1 MQIRLTK
8 LPVPVKAPRIGRNL
22 VDPGSTGVR
31 QYSNVER
38 GVQATEVVDSTISN
52 VGAAAGAAMRSAA
65 TVGRLAPSVARA
77 AQTLNIAKAVPV
89 LNAARIAGSR
99 LAPVQATLW
108 GVDAGRAVL
117 DPRYRN
123 ETLASTNAL
132 IDDPSKGTTRKS
144 FEVAANTFAR
154 PVSTTGAMMRS
165 YGDSTN
171 RISAAEQEIAQS
183 DKKLDTLQ
191 TARREKKW
199 AQGADTAR
207 SYIQQVGREAGI
219 QRKFDEPVAPRE
231 DYTGGVQRVFPTRHP
246 MVNAYP
252 TTTPDPDTDKWFK
265 ANAGTKENPG
275 TTGMAMGGGL
285 NGSPK
290 DEPRTVMLNPYSN
303 YLTKE
308 GRQAVETNERLRHF
322 MDETGYDPKIEPT
335 QAQIDFFKGTEYGK
349 PENRKYLGQTIAA
362 RILTGDES
370 AGDVTP
376 AQQAAAMRLQQEFN
390 NTRSNVKMA
399 GVNMDGME
407 RVIPTMVDGKQ
418 LTVKE
423 AAAIAH
429 KNGLDKYPSFKTVEE
444 ANAFAEKN
452 HGSINEDG
460 TLKKDKPLFP
470 TSIREIRR
478 SPLLK
483 R

>member
-1 MQIRLTK
+1 
-8 LPVPVKAPRIGRNL
+8 
-22 VDPGSTGVR
+22 
-31 QYSNVER
+31 
-38 GVQATEVVDSTISN
+38 
-52 VGAAAGAAMRSAA
+52 
-65 TVGRLAPSVARA
+65 
-77 AQTLNIAKAVPV
+77 
-89 LNAARIAGSR
+89 
-99 LAPVQATLW
+99 
-108 GVDAGRAVL
+108 
-117 DPRYRN
+117 
-123 ETLASTNAL
+123 
-132 IDDPSKGTTRKS
+132 
-144 FEVAANTFAR
+144 
-154 PVSTTGAMMRS
+154 MMRS

-199 AQGADTAR
+199 TQGADTAR

-265 ANAGTKENPG
+265 ANPG

-285 NGSPK
+285 NDSPK
-290 DEPRTVMLNPYSN
+290 DEPRTVMLNPYSK
-303 YLTKE
+303 LTKE
-308 GRQAVETNERLRHF
+308 GRAGVETNERLRHF

-362 RILTGDES
+362 RILTGDDS
-370 AGDVTP
+370 AGDITP
-376 AQQAAAMRLQQEFN
+376 AQEAAAMRLQQEFN

-418 LTVKE
+418 LSVKD
-423 AAAIAH
+423 AAALAH

-460 TLKKDKPLFP
+460 TLRKPKPVFP

>member
-1 MQIRLTK
+1 MQLRLTK
-8 LPVPVKAPRIGRNL
+8 LPVPVKAPRIGDNI
-22 VDPGSTGVR
+22 VDAGDTGVR
-31 QYSNVER
+31 QYSSVEK
-38 GVQATEVVDSTISN
+38 GVQTTEAVDSTISN

-65 TVGRLAPSVARA
+65 AVGRLAPSVARA

-123 ETLASTNAL
+123 ETLTSTNAL

-144 FEVAANTFAR
+144 FEVAANTLAR

-231 DYTGGVQRVFPTRHP
+231 DYTGGVQRVFPTS
-246 MVNAYP
+246 
-252 TTTPDPDTDKWFK
+252 T
-265 ANAGTKENPG
+265 
-275 TTGMAMGGGL
+275 
-285 NGSPK
+285 
-290 DEPRTVMLNPYSN
+290 
-303 YLTKE
+303 
-308 GRQAVETNERLRHF
+308 
-322 MDETGYDPKIEPT
+322 
-335 QAQIDFFKGTEYGK
+335 
-349 PENRKYLGQTIAA
+349 
-362 RILTGDES
+362 
-370 AGDVTP
+370 
-376 AQQAAAMRLQQEFN
+376 
-390 NTRSNVKMA
+390 
-399 GVNMDGME
+399 
-407 RVIPTMVDGKQ
+407 
-418 LTVKE
+418 
-423 AAAIAH
+423 
-429 KNGLDKYPSFKTVEE
+429 
-444 ANAFAEKN
+444 
-452 HGSINEDG
+452 
-460 TLKKDKPLFP
+460 
-470 TSIREIRR
+470 REIRR